1 MIKTNIEILKLNMK
15 DLIAC
20 INKKNLYY
28 TYELLVANIV
38 SAILRLTMYISI
50 YYSEIKDY
58 ISEKINKIKELYD
71 QFITDKIAQETLNEL
86 YKSVTVGDV
95 SITSTLRNNDDLY
108 ADLHETMNILT
119 RLLRSSFLCIIAV
132 ILIDTTVVIIKSA

>member
-1 MIKTNIEILKLNMK
+1 MIKTNIEILKLNMN

-20 INKKNLYY
+20 VNKKNLYY

-58 ISEKINKIKELYD
+58 ISEKINKIS
-71 QFITDKIAQETLNEL
+71 Q
-86 YKSVTVGDV
+86 
-95 SITSTLRNNDDLY
+95 
-108 ADLHETMNILT
+108 
-119 RLLRSSFLCIIAV
+119 
-132 ILIDTTVVIIKSA
+132 